1 MVSKNV
7 STKSVRGGN
16 GLHVF
21 VSIVIMIGVLI
32 ALLYI
37 GKYLW
42 NNVLV
47 EVVPG
52 IRPVPSIW
60 YILGLDILFG
70 ILL

>member
-1 MVSKNV
+1 MASKNV
-7 STKSVRGGN
+7 AMKSGG
-16 GLHVF
+16 GLQVF
-21 VSIVIMIGVLI
+21 VSIVILIGVLI